1 MTERTTVELAPLQ
14 VAPRARVQAMKEY
27 HPPLGGRDALRLDF
41 NENTLACSPKVREV
55 LGRISAGS
63 LTRYPEREPVEA
75 IVAAHLGLAAAQVA
89 LTNGVD
95 EAIHVLFEA
104 FLEEGDEL
112 LLPVPTYTMY
122 EVYASATDARVV
134 AVQAA
139 DDLQFPFQRLLAAIS
154 PRTKI
159 IAIANPNSP
168 SGSAA
173 TRAQLIEI
181 ARRAPY
187 AVLLVD
193 EAYFHFHGET
203 VIDLIGIV
211 PNLIVARTFSKA
223 YGLAGLRLGLLAGP
237 VELMR
242 WVRRVL
248 SPYSV
253 NSLALAC
260 LPPALEDTAY
270 LDWYVSE
277 VLAARADFETAL
289 DAAGLR
295 RWPSRANFILVE
307 IGPQHAEFVRLMRG
321 AGVLVRDRSSDPG
334 CDGRV
339 RITVGTREQMRQ
351 AVAAL
356 NEALATLRAGKEAQ

>member
-1 MTERTTVELAPLQ
+1 M
-14 VAPRARVQAMKEY
+14 MEY
-27 HPPLGGRDALRLDF
+27 HPPLGDRSTLRLDF
-41 NENTLACSPKVREV
+41 NENTVACSPKVREV
-55 LGRISAGS
+55 LGSISAGS
-63 LTRYPEREPVEA
+63 LTRYPERAPVEA
-75 IVAAHLGLAAAQVA
+75 IVAAHLGLAAEQVA

-104 FLEEGDEL
+104 FLEAGDEL

-122 EVYASATDARVV
+122 EVYSSATDARVV
-134 AVQAA
+134 AVQAN
-139 DDLQFPFQRLLAAIS
+139 DDLQFPFERLLAAIT

-168 SGSAA
+168 VGSVATRSQLVEIA
-173 TRAQLIEI
+173 TRA
-181 ARRAPY
+181 PH
-187 AVLLVD
+187 AVVLVD
-193 EAYFHFHGET
+193 EAYFHFHHET
-203 VIDLIGIV
+203 VIDLLGVV
-211 PNLIVARTFSKA
+211 PNLMLARTFSKA

-277 VLAARADFETAL
+277 VLAARGEFETAL
-289 DAAGLR
+289 DAAKVR
-295 RWPSRANFILVE
+295 RWPSHANFVLVE
-307 IGPQHAEFVRLMRG
+307 IGAQHNEFTRLMS
-321 AGVLVRDRSSDPG
+321 AKGVLVRDRSSDPG

-339 RITVGTREQMRQ
+339 RITIGTREQMRQ
-351 AVAAL
+351 AAAAL
-356 NEALATLRAGKEAQ
+356 NEVLAALRIGREAQ

>member
-1 MTERTTVELAPLQ
+1 M
-14 VAPRARVQAMKEY
+14 MEY
-27 HPPLGGRDALRLDF
+27 HPPLGDRSTLRLDF
-41 NENTLACSPKVREV
+41 NENTVACSPKVREA

-63 LTRYPEREPVEA
+63 LTRYPERAPVEA
-75 IVAAHLGLAAAQVA
+75 IVAAHLGLAPEQVA

-95 EAIHVLFEA
+95 EAIHVLFQA

-122 EVYASATDARVV
+122 EVYSSATDARVV
-134 AVQAA
+134 AVQAD
-139 DDLQFPFQRLLAAIS
+139 DDLRFPFEKLLDAIT

-168 SGSAA
+168 AGSVA
-173 TRAQLIEI
+173 TRSQLVEI
-181 ARRAPY
+181 AHRAPH
-187 AVLLVD
+187 AVVLVD
-193 EAYFHFHGET
+193 EAYFHFHHET
-203 VIDLIGIV
+203 VIDLLGVV
-211 PNLIVARTFSKA
+211 PNLMLARTFSKA

-277 VLAARADFETAL
+277 VLAARGEFEAAL
-289 DAAGLR
+289 DAAGVR
-295 RWPSRANFILVE
+295 RWPSHANFVLVE
-307 IGPQHAEFVRLMRG
+307 IGARHKEFTRLMSAR
-321 AGVLVRDRSSDPG
+321 GVLVRDRSSDPG

-339 RITVGTREQMRQ
+339 RITIGTREQMRQ
-351 AVAAL
+351 AAVAL
-356 NEALATLRAGKEAQ
+356 NEVMATLRAGGEAQ

>member
-1 MTERTTVELAPLQ
+1 MTDAIVTTPQ
-14 VAPRARVQAMKEY
+14 PRARVQAMMEY
-27 HPPLGGRDALRLDF
+27 HPPLGDRSTLRLDF
-41 NENTLACSPKVREV
+41 NENTVACSPKVREA

-63 LTRYPEREPVEA
+63 LTRYPERSPVEV
-75 IVAAHLGLAAAQVA
+75 IVAQHLGLAPEQVA

-104 FLEEGDEL
+104 FLEAGDEL

-122 EVYASATDARVV
+122 EVYSSATDARVV

-139 DDLQFPFQRLLAAIS
+139 DDLQFPFELLLNAITQ
-154 PRTKI
+154 RTKI

-168 SGSAA
+168 AGSVA
-173 TRAQLIEI
+173 TRAQLVEI
-181 ARRAPY
+181 ATRAPH
-187 AVLLVD
+187 AVVLVD
-193 EAYFHFHGET
+193 EAYFHFHNET
-203 VIDLIGIV
+203 VIDLLGVV
-211 PNLIVARTFSKA
+211 PNLMLARTFSKA

-277 VLAARADFETAL
+277 VLAARAEFEAAL
-289 DAAGLR
+289 DEAKVR
-295 RWPSRANFILVE
+295 RWPSRANFVLVE
-307 IGPQHAEFVRLMRG
+307 IGALHKEFTRLMSAR
-321 AGVLVRDRSSDPG
+321 GVLVRDRSSDPG

-339 RITVGTREQMRQ
+339 RITIGTREQMRQ
-351 AVAAL
+351 AAVAL
-356 NEALATLRAGKEAQ
+356 NESLAILKLQSRQATP